1 MRTKE
6 HVDHGDGH
14 NEQDDG
20 DSNSCDKDDT
30 TINCWQ
36 RFGEED
42 IQEKGTSLGCGE
54 TEVG

>member
-20 DSNSCDKDDT
+20 ESNSCDKDDT

-42 IQEKGTSLGCGE
+42 IQVKGTSLGCGE